1 MKPRELTEQDL
12 RRELQEWRE
21 RYPRLKDDELFLAWF
36 LRAFVTENEQEAVES
51 LTGGS
56 GDKDADSVLFDDRAR
71 IVYIVQGKYRR
82 DVWGKTESRND
93 VKSFA
98 ELALDLCGEEDFF
111 KTRLKGTSPNV
122 RQKFQEARR
131 RITGQKWRLQLYYVT
146 IGRVS
151 SSVRDQAASIVR
163 RYSDV
168 ASVDI
173 FDGHQVLLMLADY
186 LDGVAPPV
194 PSLDLPLET
203 GDGVQCSGPLF
214 RKDGKTGIEA
224 WVFSMNATSVA
235 DMFERAGVRLFARN
249 VRGFL
254 GKTEINEGMQNT
266 IEEEP
271 WHFWYYNNGITII
284 CDHAERK
291 QGGGRD
297 VMALTNPQV
306 INGQQTTR
314 MLHACGR
321 DGKGASVLVRV
332 IQVPRELGDGSD
344 GFETLV
350 SNIVQATNWQNEIS
364 PSDLMSNDRRQ
375 IELERQFRKL
385 GYLYIRKRQT
395 KGEARRAAAA
405 AYSFMV
411 KKEEIA
417 QAVAAC
423 DFDPS
428 LVRKGKENLFEE
440 RWYSQVFP
448 SGDPNYYMPR
458 YWLARAA
465 SYAARGYPER
475 AYAKWMVTHFIW
487 QRLRPLVVS
496 KAGATV
502 FRQQNEV
509 WSDTY
514 WAMDRTLHIAF
525 RAVLRFYRAK
535 RGKGAKA
542 IDVSTFFQRT
552 KLDAEFARFWDGGR
566 NIFRG
571 QFRKAWTRFERALK
585 EEVHK

>member
-1 MKPRELTEQDL
+1 MKAKELTEQDL

-36 LRAFVTENEQEAVES
+36 MRAFVTEDEQQAAES
-51 LTGGS
+51 LTGGK
-56 GDKDADSVLFDDRAR
+56 GDKDADCVLFDERAR

-82 DVWGKTESRND
+82 DIWGKAESRKD
-93 VKSFA
+93 VKPFA
-98 ELALDLCGEEDFF
+98 ELALDLCGEDDFF
-111 KTRLKGTSPNV
+111 NTRLKGTSPVV
-122 RQKFQEARR
+122 RQRLQEARR
-131 RITGQKWRLQLYYVT
+131 RLTSQKWRLQLYYVT

-163 RYSDV
+163 RYGDI
-168 ASVDI
+168 ASMDI

-203 GDGVQCSGPLF
+203 GDGVQCTAPL
-214 RKDGKTGIEA
+214 RRTDEKTGIKA
-224 WVFSMNATSVA
+224 WVFSMNATAVA
-235 DMFERAGVRLFARN
+235 EMFDRAGVRLFARN

-284 CDHAERK
+284 CDHAESK
-291 QGGGRD
+291 RD
-297 VMALTNPQV
+297 GEVMTLTNPQV

-314 MLHACGR
+314 MLHAYGR
-321 DGKGASVLVRV
+321 EAKGASVLVRV
-332 IQVPRELGDGSD
+332 IQVPRELGNESD

-350 SNIVQATNWQNEIS
+350 SNIVQATNWQNEIR

-395 KGEARRAAAA
+395 KGDARRAAAA

-411 KKEEIA
+411 KKEELA

-428 LVRKGKENLFEE
+428 VVRKGKENLFEE

-448 SGDPNYYMPR
+448 SGDPNYYMSR

-465 SYAARGYPER
+465 STAARGYPER
-475 AYAKWMVTHFIW
+475 AYAKWMVTHFVW
-487 QRLRPLVVS
+487 ERLRPLVAS
-496 KAGATV
+496 KSGAVV

-514 WAMDRTLHIAF
+514 WAMDKVLHIAF

-535 RGKGAKA
+535 RGKGATA
-542 IDVSTFFQRT
+542 MDVSTFFQRT
-552 KLDAEFARFWDGGR
+552 KLDVEFARFWDGGR

-571 QFRKAWTRFERALK
+571 RFRKAWKWFEQCLK
-585 EEVHK
+585 DEVQK

>member
-1 MKPRELTEQDL
+1 MKPRELTELDL

-56 GDKDADSVLFDDRAR
+56 GDKDADSVLFDDHAR

-82 DVWGKTESRND
+82 DVWGKAESRND
-93 VKSFA
+93 VKSFS
-98 ELALDLCGEEDFF
+98 ELALDLCGEDDFF

-122 RQKFQEARR
+122 RQKFQEARK
-131 RITGQKWRLQLYYVT
+131 RITAQKWRLQLYYVT
-146 IGRVS
+146 IGRVT
-151 SSVRDQAASIVR
+151 SSVREQAASIVR
-163 RYSDV
+163 RYGDIVSMDV
-168 ASVDI
+168 

-194 PSLDLPLET
+194 PSLDMPLET
-203 GDGVQCSGPLF
+203 GDGVQCTAPLR
-214 RKDGKTGIEA
+214 RKDEKTGIKA
-224 WVFSMNATSVA
+224 WVFSMNATAVA
-235 DMFERAGVRLFARN
+235 EMFDRAGVRLFARN

-284 CDHAERK
+284 CDNAESK
-291 QGGGRD
+291 RD
-297 VMALTNPQV
+297 GEVMTLTNPQV

-314 MLHACGR
+314 MLHAYGR
-321 DGKGASVLVRV
+321 DAKGASVLVRV
-332 IQVPRELGDGSD
+332 IQVPRELGEGSD

-350 SNIVQATNWQNEIS
+350 SNIVQATNWQNEIK

-428 LVRKGKENLFEE
+428 VVRKGKENLFEE

-448 SGDPNYYMPR
+448 SADPNYYMPR

-465 SYAARGYPER
+465 SYAARG
-475 AYAKWMVTHFIW
+475 
-487 QRLRPLVVS
+487 
-496 KAGATV
+496 
-502 FRQQNEV
+502 
-509 WSDTY
+509 
-514 WAMDRTLHIAF
+514 
-525 RAVLRFYRAK
+525 
-535 RGKGAKA
+535 
-542 IDVSTFFQRT
+542 
-552 KLDAEFARFWDGGR
+552 
-566 NIFRG
+566 
-571 QFRKAWTRFERALK
+571 
-585 EEVHK
+585 